1 MPTYD
6 TLLSDAVVER
16 IAELAWPEGMRLVG
30 PADGPSL
37 TGTQRF
43 RVEDDNAPDWT
54 EGQLVTPTL
63 LTEYEVN
70 SAGHSTGNVAKT
82 TVAGWRVETC
92 VS

>member
-1 MPTYD
+1 MPAYD
-6 TLLSDAVVER
+6 TLLADAVAER

-30 PADGPSL
+30 PVDGPAP

-63 LTEYEVN
+63 LTEYKVN
-70 SAGHSTGNVAKT
+70 SAGYPTGNAAKV
-82 TVAGWRVETC
+82 TVVGWRVETC